1 MNGRSPPSEQADEP
15 HRRKNGR
22 TLAEAAVGHD
32 NNLNLLRVLAALLV
46 LASHSVTLATGR
58 ASDEPGRG
66 LLGLSLGDVAVDIF
80 FVISGFL
87 VTGSLTRSNS
97 LRKYVAARGL
107 RIVPGLWVAL
117 FLTVL
122 AISLGFSAYSPV
134 QNLLDLRTWHYLVRN
149 ALIVT
154 GMDFSL
160 PGAFASNPFPGSVN
174 ASLWTLPLEVWM
186 YILLA
191 MEWWASSRLLERFG
205 RDYLQKMLP
214 ATAIVLLALTLGFA
228 LHGRPSNSLRHA
240 AMFFSAAWIY
250 LIRARI
256 PLRLEAAIATL
267 ATIMGATLVSHDAF
281 EVVYRLLFP
290 YLVLYIAYA
299 PAGFLRL
306 YNKAGDFSYGIYI
319 YAFPL
324 QQISAAIFPGI
335 EAFELMLV
343 ATVMTIVAAM
353 FSWYLVESPSLRLR
367 ARIERRP
374 A

>member
-1 MNGRSPPSEQADEP
+1 
-15 HRRKNGR
+15 
-22 TLAEAAVGHD
+22 
-32 NNLNLLRVLAALLV
+32 
-46 LASHSVTLATGR
+46 
-58 ASDEPGRG
+58 
-66 LLGLSLGDVAVDIF
+66 
-80 FVISGFL
+80 
-87 VTGSLTRSNS
+87 
-97 LRKYVAARGL
+97 
-107 RIVPGLWVAL
+107 
-117 FLTVL
+117 
-122 AISLGFSAYSPV
+122 
-134 QNLLDLRTWHYLVRN
+134 
-149 ALIVT
+149 
-154 GMDFSL
+154 
-160 PGAFASNPFPGSVN
+160 
-174 ASLWTLPLEVWM
+174 M

-205 RDYLQKMLP
+205 RDYLQKMLL
-214 ATAIVLLALTLGFA
+214 ATAIVLLALTLGLA

-267 ATIMGATLVSHDAF
+267 ATVMGATLLSHDAF

-290 YLVLYIAYA
+290 YLVFYIACA

-306 YNKAGDFSYGIYI
+306 YNKAGDFSYI

-335 EAFELMLV
+335 EVFELMLM
-343 ATVMTIVAAM
+343 AAVMTIVAAM